1 MEEINDL
8 NATLTKKNQ
17 QINFLTACD
26 KRQLEDHE
34 QAEKTLKKLIAKLQD
49 KIFTIQRENEL
60 ELYNTI

>member
-34 QAEKTLKKLIAKLQD
+34 QAENTLKKLISKLQD

>member
-1 MEEINDL
+1 MMEEINDL

-34 QAEKTLKKLIAKLQD
+34 QAENTLKKLISKL
-49 KIFTIQRENEL
+49 
-60 ELYNTI
+60 